1 MAHVFYHTGMDVM
14 SIPTRMYFEI
24 ERRAGG
30 LGQPHKAW
38 IKAIHSMLKP
48 ESKTRVARD
57 MRHEIIRDV
66 LDMRDVNLQQFV
78 DWRF

>member
-1 MAHVFYHTGMDVM
+1 M
-14 SIPTRMYFEI
+14 SVPTRLYFEI

-30 LGQPHKAW
+30 VGQPHKRW

-48 ESKTRVARD
+48 EVKTRTARD
-57 MRHEIIRDV
+57 MRHEIIRGV
-66 LDMRDVNLQQFV
+66 LDMRDANLQQYI

>member
-1 MAHVFYHTGMDVM
+1 MNI
-14 SIPTRMYFEI
+14 SSRMYFEI

-38 IKAIHSMLKP
+38 VKAIHSMLKP

-57 MRHEIIRDV
+57 MRHELIRDV
-66 LDMRDVNLQQFV
+66 LEVRDDLVQICNNMWTGTF
-78 DWRF
+78 DD

>member
-1 MAHVFYHTGMDVM
+1 M
-14 SIPTRMYFEI
+14 SVPTRMYFEI

-38 IKAIHSMLKP
+38 IKAIHSVLAP
-48 ESKTRVARD
+48 QIKTRVGRD
-57 MRHEIIRDV
+57 KRHQIIRDV
-66 LDMRDVNLQQFV
+66 LDMRDANLQQFV

>member
-1 MAHVFYHTGMDVM
+1 M
-14 SIPTRMYFEI
+14 SVSTRMYFEI

-38 IKAIHSMLKP
+38 VKAIHSMLKP

-78 DWRF
+78 EWRF

>member
-1 MAHVFYHTGMDVM
+1 MN
-14 SIPTRMYFEI
+14 IPSRMYFEI

-30 LGQPHKAW
+30 LGQPHKRW

-57 MRHEIIRDV
+57 MRHQIIRDV
-66 LDMRDVNLQQFV
+66 LDVRDANLQQYV